1 MQPIQGHP
9 LRPLQPHPDEI
20 PPVFNKPQ
28 DTPLFHIAQFNLG
41 AEDTRN
47 RALID
52 YMKRRRHKRL
62 LNKKDSDTE
71 EGDDDSVSEEK
82 RGPSDTASEA
92 GTEVD
97 RWDPNS
103 QIDDGRILKSVD
115 EIAQLG
121 SISKYLSS
129 LNVKELKIIAKA
141 AELRGTS
148 RMSREPL
155 LKALTA
161 NVKAYQKTKH
171 PRGKGRPKNDANYQ

>member
-1 MQPIQGHP
+1 
-9 LRPLQPHPDEI
+9 
-20 PPVFNKPQ
+20 
-28 DTPLFHIAQFNLG
+28 
-41 AEDTRN
+41 
-47 RALID
+47 
-52 YMKRRRHKRL
+52 MKRRRHKRL
-62 LNKKDSDTE
+62 LNEAERSMFGDEDDDGEDYPLQAHAAPVAVNKKDLDTE
-71 EGDDDSVSEEK
+71 EGGGDSEDEEK
-82 RGPSDTASEA
+82 QGPSYAASEA

-97 RWDPNS
+97 PWNPHD

-148 RMSREPL
+148 RLSREPL